1 MHGGF
6 LFSDQPLSVHL
17 FAPGKT
23 GASLILSLN
32 AKGENA
38 VDDVLPIRN
47 TETDVLLDARP

>member
-23 GASLILSLN
+23 GVFGTSQN